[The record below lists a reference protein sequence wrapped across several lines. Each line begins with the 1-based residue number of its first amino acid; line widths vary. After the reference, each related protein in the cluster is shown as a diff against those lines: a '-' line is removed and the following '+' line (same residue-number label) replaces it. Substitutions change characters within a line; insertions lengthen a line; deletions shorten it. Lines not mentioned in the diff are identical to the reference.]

1 MQADDMRAGVERRL
15 GELRSESEAG
25 RRMLAE
31 LDARRAELQ
40 QTLLRIGGAVQVLEE
55 LLDAAGEQPG
65 SRADGPGRAER
76 ADAPVD
82 GPGDADA
89 VLADGRPATAGVG

>member
-1 MQADDMRAGVERRL
+1 MHTDDMRAGVERRL

-55 LLDAAGEQPG
+55 LLDAAGERPG
-65 SRADGPGRAER
+65 AGDPDGAEDAA
-76 ADAPVD
+76 ADAP
-82 GPGDADA
+82 
-89 VLADGRPATAGVG
+89 LANGRPATAGVG

>member
-15 GELRSESEAG
+15 GELRAEFEAG
-25 RRMLAE
+25 RRMLAD

-55 LLDAAGEQPG
+55 LLGPAGEQEG
-65 SRADGPGRAER
+65 EHAS
-76 ADAPVD
+76 
-82 GPGDADA
+82 
-89 VLADGRPATAGVG
+89 AGVEDGVAGAA